1 VHEKG
6 LVPGPSTGPP
16 QPASRG
22 RLVERHWSA
31 KLTDQLCLSGLDERI
46 ESAQG
51 RHILPKH
58 RSVRPSVM
66 TAISTAKIIASA
78 SVFVAACSAALVF
91 GVTRVQHEEPLEA
104 GIVTHS
110 TRPSQPAPVVSDKG
124 SAVPAA
130 TAAEV
135 AAIASELAGP
145 PSGLAKQ
152 QSVPYFDVVRTE
164 RTGEAVIA
172 GRAAP
177 GAIVD
182 LMREGERLDRAVAD
196 ESGEFVMVPPRLP
209 AGSYELTLNARL
221 SDGTVASSNQG
232 VTVTINQMGASSGA
246 TQSRT
251 EYVPETASPSAP
263 PPQPPLKA
271 ARLQE
276 KAALQPTQTAIA
288 PKIKVVSRGDSL
300 WRISR
305 ITYGDGTRYAVLY
318 RANRDRIRD
327 PNLIRPGQ
335 ILLLPLKGR

>member
-1 VHEKG
+1 
-6 LVPGPSTGPP
+6 
-16 QPASRG
+16 
-22 RLVERHWSA
+22 
-31 KLTDQLCLSGLDERI
+31 
-46 ESAQG
+46 
-51 RHILPKH
+51 
-58 RSVRPSVM
+58 M
-66 TAISTAKIIASA
+66 TAISTAKIITTA

-91 GVTRVQHEEPLEA
+91 AVTRVQHEEPLETV
-104 GIVTHS
+104 IVTNS
-110 TRPSQPAPVVSDKG
+110 TSPLQLAPDVSSES

-145 PSGLAKQ
+145 PSGLAKE

-209 AGSYELTLNARL
+209 AGSYELTLNSRL
-221 SDGTVASSNQG
+221 SDGTVASSNKG
-232 VTVTINQMGASSGA
+232 VTVTINEMGTGSGA

-251 EYVPETASPSAP
+251 EYVPENASPAAP
-263 PPQPPLKA
+263 APRPLPKA

-276 KAALQPTQTAIA
+276 NAALQPTQVAAA
-288 PKIKVVSRGDSL
+288 PRMKVVSRGDSL

-335 ILLLPLKGR
+335 ILLLPIKGR

>member
-1 VHEKG
+1 M
-6 LVPGPSTGPP
+6 
-16 QPASRG
+16 
-22 RLVERHWSA
+22 
-31 KLTDQLCLSGLDERI
+31 I
-46 ESAQG
+46 
-51 RHILPKH
+51 
-58 RSVRPSVM
+58 
-66 TAISTAKIIASA
+66 AISTGKIIATA

-91 GVTRVQHEEPLEA
+91 AVTRVQHQEPLEA
-104 GIVTHS
+104 VIVTNS
-110 TRPSQPAPVVSDKG
+110 TSPLQLAPDVSSEG

-130 TAAEV
+130 AAAEV
-135 AAIASELAGP
+135 AAVASELAGP
-145 PSGLAKQ
+145 PSGLAKE

-196 ESGEFVMVPPRLP
+196 ESGDFVMVPPRLP

-221 SDGTVASSNQG
+221 PDGTVTSSNQG
-232 VTVTINQMGASSGA
+232 LTVTINEMGASPGG

-251 EYVPETASPSAP
+251 EHVPENASPAAP
-263 PPQPPLKA
+263 PPQPSLKT

-276 KAALQPTQTAIA
+276 NAALQPTHVAA
-288 PKIKVVSRGDSL
+288 VPKMKVVSRGDSL

-305 ITYGDGTRYAVLY
+305 IIYGDGTRYAVLY

-335 ILLLPLKGR
+335 ILLLPMKGR

>member
-1 VHEKG
+1 M
-6 LVPGPSTGPP
+6 
-16 QPASRG
+16 
-22 RLVERHWSA
+22 
-31 KLTDQLCLSGLDERI
+31 I
-46 ESAQG
+46 
-51 RHILPKH
+51 
-58 RSVRPSVM
+58 
-66 TAISTAKIIASA
+66 AISTAKMIASA
-78 SVFVAACSAALVF
+78 SVFVAACTAALVF
-91 GVTRVQHEEPLEA
+91 GVARTQHEEPLEA
-104 GIVTHS
+104 GIVTNS
-110 TRPSQPAPVVSDKG
+110 TSSSQPAPVVSSEG
-124 SAVPAA
+124 SPVPAA

-145 PSGLAKQ
+145 PSGIAKE
-152 QSVPYFDVVRTE
+152 QSIPYFDVVRTD

-221 SDGTVASSNQG
+221 SDGTVASSNQS
-232 VTVTINQMGASSGA
+232 VTVTINGIGASSGA

-251 EYVPETASPSAP
+251 EYVPETASPTAP
-263 PPQPPLKA
+263 PPQPALKT

-276 KAALQPTQTAIA
+276 NAAPQPTRVAA
-288 PKIKVVSRGDSL
+288 ASKLKVVSRGDSL

-335 ILLLPLKGR
+335 ILLLPMKGR